1 MKNQQMSLKNI
12 FKRSIIV
19 AWTSLFFVAAL
30 SNAFMTA
37 QTVSAATINPQTY
50 CSTYTVNIQ
59 INACKEGLRGGE
71 CNNYVELNEQ
81 EAADA
86 CYKAFQVAADPN
98 TVISDT
104 PVDDRTSTDKLAYT
118 NTILKACQAYR
129 DNTSELL
136 ACMNGGMGEND
147 EGKPREVS
155 DCIEKYKSSNRNQ
168 NACINGA
175 TAGQRYEASQED
187 GEKNSGIFSNQNTRS
202 FQDMLDQS
210 SDLSEYVDKLHET
223 GQDSDVDLSD
233 TPDDTPGSYINGAGQ
248 KQAVNVHRC
257 LNTEGDCPAIIWF
270 NGGGWHANDGT
281 AYCLATGS
289 SQKNCAPG
297 ADGGGDIGVG
307 DRGAPPG
314 GGANARGYTVVE
326 VTYRLGSSGVYY
338 MFEDVMRGIQHVI
351 NMADEYGIDPSNIVI
366 GGDSAGGSLSMRA
379 AASGKSGAKAAI
391 GWSAP
396 TNGYTGLF
404 RSFESFAI
412 GMDHSTCIPTDLA
425 GFTNFTDLL
434 NGGSGEVAEYGQGL
448 SSNDFSNLGITQGN
462 SGIGFDGGSI
472 GSAGGV
478 GTVMQVLTAAQYA
491 SQTSQN
497 IESITSQM
505 QSGQSL
511 PIGNIV
517 NLSAKKLIECV
528 DNFNVLSPALFASP
542 ETPPSVLAGFDS
554 DKVVGPEQAYAM
566 RDKLRALGVRSEAI
580 IIPGDAGVASAPLT
594 TGDNH
599 LGYDPRFV
607 CETINFIDEII
618 RPELTADQIDCVTG
632 QKSSQAS
639 APTTDAGNGDTGG
652 GAGQT
657 PSNSNPGT
665 NTPSAPTGDPC
676 KAYGTCE
683 KDCSNVGGPSAINN
697 CELEKSRNE
706 CNNTPGK
713 QWINGSCTTNKPRE
727 PNCTGPSYW
736 NSSYNSCVYS
746 TDSSGIFSNPNSA
759 CGSARFLWERN
770 GTALCAVGEGAF

>member
-12 FKRSIIV
+12 FKRSILV
-19 AWTSLFFVAAL
+19 AWTGLFFVATL

-37 QTVSAATINPQTY
+37 QTASAATINPQTH
-50 CSTYTVNIQ
+50 CSTYTVNMQ

-147 EGKPREVS
+147 EGKPRDVS

-257 LNTEGDCPAIIWF
+257 LNASGACPAIIWF

-462 SGIGFDGGSI
+462 SGIGFDGGGI

-542 ETPPSVLAGFDS
+542 ETPPSILAGFDS

-580 IIPGDAGVASAPLT
+580 IIPGDPGGEGAAFT

-632 QKSSQAS
+632 QKKGQAS
-639 APTTDAGNGDTGG
+639 APAPDTNANQAANSSGNSQGSSTS
-652 GAGQT
+652 T
-657 PSNSNPGT
+657 SSNNNS
-665 NTPSAPTGDPC
+665 TPSAPT
-676 KAYGTCE
+676 
-683 KDCSNVGGPSAINN
+683 
-697 CELEKSRNE
+697 
-706 CNNTPGK
+706 NNTQQPSTTCKPVQGPFTSESDRINASMAACQGGSWQTVANAAKKEDCPAGTRAKQSQYLNSQGK
-713 QWINGSCTTNKPRE
+713 VENGIVSCERWVSNK
-727 PNCTGPSYW
+727 
-736 NSSYNSCVYS
+736 
-746 TDSSGIFSNPNSA
+746 
-759 CGSARFLWERN
+759 
-770 GTALCAVGEGAF
+770 